1 MVLVRGGHRVT
12 ALSRAEGSLGQEA
25 PCKERKA
32 LGSKDAV
39 APVETESLEPGELT
53 TGQKEKGHF

>member
-1 MVLVRGGHRVT
+1 MNPQSLVIK
-12 ALSRAEGSLGQEA
+12 EA

-32 LGSKDAV
+32 LGSKDAAV
-39 APVETESLEPGELT
+39 PVETESLEPGELA